1 MRLFKN
7 NDKWAIWW
15 DSLPENTRTYLNSQP
30 IWYDRDVAA
39 FVSISIVIGFI
50 IGFFTGYR

>member
-7 NDKWAIWW
+7 NNKWVIWW

-30 IWYDRDVAA
+30 IWHDSDVVR
-39 FVSISIVIGFI
+39 FISLALVVGFI
-50 IGFFTGYR
+50 IGFFTGYH